1 MLGGRGASILGRGS
15 QRRPGTRLK
24 EEQMSATEANKTA
37 VRDCFEHASKGNFD
51 ALHSIVTPDYVVHPE
66 EARGPAGL
74 AEMVQG
80 YRNAFADLSVT
91 IEHQFAEGDYVAT
104 RTTIRGRHEGDLMG
118 APATGRQVEF
128 GGLTISRCRD
138 GKIEEEWELVDMATL
153 LQQIGALPDMAEA

>member
-1 MLGGRGASILGRGS
+1 
-15 QRRPGTRLK
+15 
-24 EEQMSATEANKTA
+24 MSTTEANKAA
-37 VRDCFEHASKGNFD
+37 VRDCFVQASQGNFD

-66 EARGPAGL
+66 EVRGPDGL

-80 YRNAFADLSVT
+80 YRDAFADLSVT
-91 IEHQFAEGDYVAT
+91 IEHQFTEGDYVAT

-138 GKIEEEWELVDMATL
+138 GKIEEEWELIDMMTL
-153 LQQIGALPDMAEA
+153 LRQIGALPEMAET